1 MVREEEE
8 DKEVD
13 KEDEADG
20 REEDSLASDFLF
32 DECPDWGGRG

>member
-1 MVREEEE
+1 MIWEEEKDE
-8 DKEVD
+8 EVE

-20 REEDSLASDFLF
+20 REEDSFAGDFLF